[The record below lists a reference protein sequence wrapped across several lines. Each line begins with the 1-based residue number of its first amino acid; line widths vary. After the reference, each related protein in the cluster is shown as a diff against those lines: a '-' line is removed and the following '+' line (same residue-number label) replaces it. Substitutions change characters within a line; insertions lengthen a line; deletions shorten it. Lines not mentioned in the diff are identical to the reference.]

1 MEEKKFDPYQF
12 VGFVLIAI
20 IMTWMLMNQQP
31 VEEVAGE
38 AVVAEEIT
46 TTPVETRL
54 TDSIQQLQLQASYGS
69 FADLVVPKENS
80 TVSLE
85 NEVLSFEFS
94 TKGGQMTKSYLKGY
108 TNYLDQPLNLV
119 KENQYIN
126 FSFTTLDGRTL
137 NTADL
142 NFTPELS
149 TANGAE
155 VLVLKAALRS
165 GQWIA
170 FRYALSKDDFMVDF
184 SIRSEG
190 MQRVINQNIP
200 QTLQWELTALRNS
213 RSIEYENRYTELTYG
228 YEGEKVNELSISGDD
243 EEEVADV
250 QWLGYKQHFF
260 NSILV
265 PAQSF
270 DTVAIASESIEVKEG
285 EEQKFTKKYSTLVP
299 LKSTGEL
306 AYAFKWYFGPSE
318 YAMLAKY
325 ELGIEKSINFGWGIF
340 GWINKSI
347 FIPLFNF
354 LSSFLP
360 FGIAIIVMTI
370 IVRLAMSPVTYKSY
384 VSQIKMK
391 VLKPEVEEITKKHK
405 DDAVKRQQETMALY
419 NKAGA
424 NPMTSGCLPVDEI
437 TKKHKDD
444 AVKRQQET
452 MALYNKAGASP
463 MSGCLP
469 ALLQLPVFY
478 ALFSFFPVA
487 FALRQKSF
495 LWADDLSSY
504 DSVYELP
511 FNIPFYGDHISL
523 FPILASIAIFFYTM
537 MTAGQQQAPQQPGM
551 PNMKVIMYLMPLM
564 MLFFFNNYASGLSLY
579 YFVSNVLTIVL
590 MLVIKN
596 FVISEDKIF
605 AQIEE
610 NKKKPKKSGG
620 FTARLQKAME
630 EAEKQQK
637 SKGKR

>member
-12 VGFVLIAI
+12 IGFILIAL

-31 VEEVAGE
+31 VEEGTE
-38 AVVAEEIT
+38 AAKETETQAET
-46 TTPVETRL
+46 TQEATAVKN
-54 TDSIQQLQLQASYGS
+54 DSIQRIQLQNNFGS
-69 FADLVVPKENS
+69 FADLVQEREAS
-80 TVSLE
+80 EITLE
-85 NEVLSFEFS
+85 NEVLSFVFS
-94 TKGGQMTKSYLKGY
+94 NKGGQITTAYLKNY
-108 TNYLDQPLNLV
+108 TNYLGEPLNLV
-119 KENQYIN
+119 ADNQIIN
-126 FSFTTLDGRTL
+126 FSFSTLDGRNL

-142 NFTPELS
+142 YFTPAL
-149 TANGAE
+149 TE
-155 VLVLKAALRS
+155 VNNEKILTLKAALNQD
-165 GQWIA
+165 QWIA
-170 FRYALSKDDFMVDF
+170 FRYALSPNNFMVDF
-184 SIRSEG
+184 SILSNG
-190 MQRVINQNIP
+190 MQGVIKQNKEQNLIWN
-200 QTLQWELTALRNS
+200 LKAFRNS
-213 RSIEYENRYTELTYG
+213 RSVEYENRYTELTYG
-228 YEGEKVNELSISGDD
+228 YERGKVNELSISGKD
-243 EEEVADV
+243 EEQVEDV
-250 QWLGYKQHFF
+250 QWIGYKQHFF
-260 NSILV
+260 SSILIPGIGIEKV
-265 PAQSF
+265 DLS
-270 DTVAIASESIEVKEG
+270 SESLVESEDKA
-285 EEQKFTKKYSTLVP
+285 QLYTKNYKALIP
-299 LKSTGEL
+299 LKSSGEL
-306 AYAFKWYFGPSE
+306 AHSFQWYFGPSE
-318 YAMLAKY
+318 YKTLAQY
-325 ELGIEKSINFGWGIF
+325 DLGIEKSINFGWGIF

-347 FIPLFNF
+347 FIPLFDF

-391 VLKPEVEEITKKHK
+391 VLKPEVDEITKKYK
-405 DDAVKRQQETMALY
+405 NDAVKRQQETMALY

-424 NPMTSGCLPVDEI
+424 N
-437 TKKHKDD
+437 
-444 AVKRQQET
+444 
-452 MALYNKAGASP
+452 P

-523 FPILASIAIFFYTM
+523 FPILASVAIFFYTM
-537 MTAGQQQAPQQPGM
+537 MTMGQQQAPQQPGM
-551 PNMKVIMYLMPLM
+551 PNMKFIMYLMPLM

-579 YFVSNVLTIVL
+579 YFVSNLLTIFL

-596 FVISEDKIF
+596 FVISEEKIF

-610 NKKKPKKSGG
+610 NKKKPKKAGG

-637 SKGKR
+637 AKQKGKR

>member
-12 VGFVLIAI
+12 IGFILIAL

-31 VEEVAGE
+31 VEEGTE
-38 AVVAEEIT
+38 AVTKTETQVD
-46 TTPVETRL
+46 TTPAVAVVKN
-54 TDSIQQLQLQASYGS
+54 DSIQRVELQNNFGS
-69 FADLVVPKENS
+69 FADLVQEQE
-80 TVSLE
+80 TIEIALE
-85 NEVLSFEFS
+85 NEVLSFIFS
-94 TKGGQMTKSYLKGY
+94 NKGGQITTAYLKGY
-108 TNYLDQPLNLV
+108 TNYLGEPLNLV
-119 KENQYIN
+119 ADNQSIN
-126 FSFTTLDGRTL
+126 FNFSTLDGRNL

-142 NFTPELS
+142 YFTPEL
-149 TANGAE
+149 TE
-155 VLVLKAALRS
+155 VNQEKVLTLKAALNEN
-165 GQWIA
+165 QWIA
-170 FRYALSKDDFMVDF
+170 FRYALSPNDFMVDF
-184 SIRSEG
+184 SILSSG
-190 MQRVINQNIP
+190 MQGIINQNKP
-200 QTLQWELTALRNS
+200 QNLSWDLKALRNS
-213 RSIEYENRYTELTYG
+213 RSVEYENRYTELTYG
-228 YEGEKVNELSISGDD
+228 YEGDKVNELSIAGED
-243 EEEVADV
+243 EEQVEDV
-250 QWLGYKQHFF
+250 QWIGYKQHFF
-260 NSILV
+260 NSILI
-265 PAQSF
+265 PAAGIEKVDLS
-270 DTVAIASESIEVKEG
+270 SESLVESEDKT
-285 EEQKFTKKYSTLVP
+285 QLYTKSYHSLIP
-299 LKSTGEL
+299 LKSNGEL
-306 AYAFKWYFGPSE
+306 AHSFQWYFGPSE
-318 YAMLAKY
+318 YKTLAQY
-325 ELGIEKSINFGWGIF
+325 DLGIEKSINFGWGIF

-347 FIPLFNF
+347 FIPLFGF

-360 FGIAIIVMTI
+360 FGIAIIIMTI

-391 VLKPEVEEITKKHK
+391 VLKPEVDEITKKYK

-424 NPMTSGCLPVDEI
+424 N
-437 TKKHKDD
+437 
-444 AVKRQQET
+444 
-452 MALYNKAGASP
+452 P

-523 FPILASIAIFFYTM
+523 FPILASVAIFFYTM
-537 MTAGQQQAPQQPGM
+537 MTMGQQQATQQPGM
-551 PNMKVIMYLMPLM
+551 PNMKFIMYLMPLM

-579 YFVSNVLTIVL
+579 YFISNLLTIVL

-596 FVISEDKIF
+596 FVISEEKIF

-610 NKKKPKKSGG
+610 NKKKPKKAGG

-637 SKGKR
+637 AKQKGKR

>member
-1 MEEKKFDPYQF
+1 
-12 VGFVLIAI
+12 
-20 IMTWMLMNQQP
+20 MTWMLMNQQP
-31 VEEVAGE
+31 VEEVANDT
-38 AVVAEEIT
+38 AATEEKSV
-46 TTPVETRL
+46 TPEETSL
-54 TDSIQQLQLQASYGS
+54 ADPNQQLQLQANYGS
-69 FADLVVPKENS
+69 FVDLVQPKA
-80 TVSLE
+80 VSAVRLE

-94 TKGGQMTKSYLKGY
+94 TKGGQMTKAYLKGY

-119 KENQYIN
+119 DQNQRVN

-149 TANGAE
+149 TE
-155 VLVLKAALRS
+155 RETTVLYLKAALNAN
-165 GQWIA
+165 QWIA
-170 FRYALSKDDFMVDF
+170 FRYALTKDDYMVDF
-184 SIRSEG
+184 SIRSAG
-190 MQRVINQNIP
+190 MQQLINQNIA
-200 QTLQWELTALRNS
+200 QTFQWELTALRNS

-243 EEEVADV
+243 EEEVEDV

-265 PAQSF
+265 PAESF
-270 DTVAIASESIEVKEG
+270 NKVAISSESIDAEDG
-285 EEQKFTKKYSTLVP
+285 EEQKYTKNYATEVNLESQ
-299 LKSTGEL
+299 GEF
-306 AYAFKWYFGPSE
+306 AHAFKWYFGPSE
-318 YAMLAKY
+318 YSTLAKY
-325 ELGIEKSINFGWGIF
+325 KLGIEKSINFGWGIF

-391 VLKPEVEEITKKHK
+391 VLKPEVDEITKKYK
-405 DDAVKRQQETMALY
+405 NDAVKRQQETMALY

-424 NPMTSGCLPVDEI
+424 N
-437 TKKHKDD
+437 
-444 AVKRQQET
+444 
-452 MALYNKAGASP
+452 P

-551 PNMKVIMYLMPLM
+551 PNMKIIMYLMPLM

-610 NKKKPKKSGG
+610 NKKKPKKAGG

-637 SKGKR
+637 LKGKR

>member
-12 VGFVLIAI
+12 IGFILIAL

-31 VEEVAGE
+31 VEEGTE
-38 AVVAEEIT
+38 AVTKTETQAD
-46 TTPVETRL
+46 TTPAVAVVKN
-54 TDSIQQLQLQASYGS
+54 DSIQRVELQNNFGS
-69 FADLVVPKENS
+69 FADLVQEQE
-80 TVSLE
+80 TIEIALE
-85 NEVLSFEFS
+85 NQVLSFIFS
-94 TKGGQMTKSYLKGY
+94 NKGGQITTAYLKGY
-108 TNYLDQPLNLV
+108 TNYLGEPLNLV
-119 KENQYIN
+119 ADNQSIN
-126 FSFTTLDGRTL
+126 FNFSTLDGRNL

-142 NFTPELS
+142 YFTPEL
-149 TANGAE
+149 TE
-155 VLVLKAALRS
+155 VNQEKVLTLKAALNEN
-165 GQWIA
+165 QWIA
-170 FRYALSKDDFMVDF
+170 FRYALSPNDFMVDF
-184 SIRSEG
+184 SILSSG
-190 MQRVINQNIP
+190 MQGIINQNKP
-200 QTLQWELTALRNS
+200 QNLSWDLKALRNS
-213 RSIEYENRYTELTYG
+213 RSVEYENRYTELTYG
-228 YEGEKVNELSISGDD
+228 YEGDKVNELSIAGED
-243 EEEVADV
+243 EEQVEDV
-250 QWLGYKQHFF
+250 QWIGYKQHFF
-260 NSILV
+260 NSILI
-265 PAQSF
+265 PAAGIEKVDLS
-270 DTVAIASESIEVKEG
+270 SESLVESEDKT
-285 EEQKFTKKYSTLVP
+285 QLYTKSYHSLIP
-299 LKSTGEL
+299 LKSNGEL
-306 AYAFKWYFGPSE
+306 AHSFQWYFGPSE
-318 YAMLAKY
+318 YKTLAQY
-325 ELGIEKSINFGWGIF
+325 DLGIEKSINFGWGIF

-347 FIPLFNF
+347 FIPLFGF

-360 FGIAIIVMTI
+360 FGIAIIIMTI

-391 VLKPEVEEITKKHK
+391 VLKPEVDEITKKYK

-424 NPMTSGCLPVDEI
+424 N
-437 TKKHKDD
+437 
-444 AVKRQQET
+444 
-452 MALYNKAGASP
+452 P

-523 FPILASIAIFFYTM
+523 FPILASVAIFFYTM
-537 MTAGQQQAPQQPGM
+537 MTMGQQQATQQPGM
-551 PNMKVIMYLMPLM
+551 PNMKFIMYLMPLM

-579 YFVSNVLTIVL
+579 YFISNLLTIVL

-596 FVISEDKIF
+596 FVISEEKIF

-610 NKKKPKKSGG
+610 NKKKPKKAGG

-637 SKGKR
+637 AKQKGKR

>member
-12 VGFVLIAI
+12 IGFVLIAI

-31 VEEVAGE
+31 VEEVASE
-38 AVVAEEIT
+38 AVVTEEKT
-46 TTPVETRL
+46 TTQEAQSL
-54 TDSIQQLQLQASYGS
+54 SEANQQLQANYGS
-69 FADLVVPKENS
+69 FADLVQPQAASV
-80 TVSLE
+80 VSLE

-94 TKGGQMTKSYLKGY
+94 TKGGQMTKAYLRGY

-119 KENQYIN
+119 DENQYIN

-142 NFTPELS
+142 NFTPELRTENDS
-149 TANGAE
+149 T
-155 VLVLKAALRS
+155 VLHLKAALNTE
-165 GQWIA
+165 QWIA

-243 EEEVADV
+243 EEEVEDV

-265 PAQSF
+265 PTQSF
-270 DTVAIASESIEVKEG
+270 DKVAIASESIDAQEG
-285 EEQKFTKKYSTLVP
+285 EEQKYTKRYKTEVD
-299 LKSTGEL
+299 LKSNGEF
-306 AYAFKWYFGPSE
+306 AHAFKWYFGPSE
-318 YAMLAKY
+318 YGMLEKY
-325 ELGIEKSINFGWGIF
+325 ALGIEKSINFGWGIF

-391 VLKPEVEEITKKHK
+391 VLKPE
-405 DDAVKRQQETMALY
+405 
-419 NKAGA
+419 
-424 NPMTSGCLPVDEI
+424 VDEI

-504 DSVYELP
+504 DSVLELP

-551 PNMKVIMYLMPLM
+551 PNMKIIMYLMPLM

-590 MLVIKN
+590 MLIIKN

>member
-200 QTLQWELTALRNS
+200 QTLKWELTALRNS

-391 VLKPEVEEITKKHK
+391 VLKPEV
-405 DDAVKRQQETMALY
+405 
-419 NKAGA
+419 
-424 NPMTSGCLPVDEI
+424 DEI

-579 YFVSNVLTIVL
+579 YFVSNVLTIIL

-610 NKKKPKKSGG
+610 NKKKPKKAGG

-637 SKGKR
+637 LKGKR

>member
-12 VGFVLIAI
+12 IGFILIAL

-31 VEEVAGE
+31 AEEGTEAATKIETQVETMQK
-38 AVVAEEIT
+38 VAE
-46 TTPVETRL
+46 VKN
-54 TDSIQQLQLQASYGS
+54 DSIQRIQLQNNFGS
-69 FADLVVPKENS
+69 FADLVQEREAS
-80 TVSLE
+80 EITLE
-85 NEVLSFEFS
+85 NEVLSFVFS
-94 TKGGQMTKSYLKGY
+94 NKGAQITTAYLKGY
-108 TNYLDQPLNLV
+108 TNYLGEPLNLV
-119 KENQYIN
+119 ADNQIIN
-126 FSFTTLDGRTL
+126 FNFSTLDGRNL

-142 NFTPELS
+142 YFTPEL
-149 TANGAE
+149 TEINNE
-155 VLVLKAALRS
+155 KVLTLKAALS
-165 GQWIA
+165 ENQWIA
-170 FRYALSKDDFMVDF
+170 FRYALSANDFMVDF
-184 SIRSEG
+184 SILSNG
-190 MQRVINQNIP
+190 MQGIINPNKAQN
-200 QTLQWELTALRNS
+200 LSWDLKALRNS
-213 RSIEYENRYTELTYG
+213 RSVEYENRYTELTYG
-228 YEGEKVNELSISGDD
+228 YEGEKVNELSIAGED
-243 EEEVADV
+243 EEQVEDV
-250 QWLGYKQHFF
+250 QWIGYKQHFF
-260 NSILV
+260 SSILI
-265 PAQSF
+265 P
-270 DTVAIASESIEVKEG
+270 TVGIETVDLSSESLVESEDKT
-285 EEQKFTKKYSTLVP
+285 QLYTKNYHALIP
-299 LKSTGEL
+299 LKSNGEL
-306 AYAFKWYFGPSE
+306 AHSFQWYFGPSE
-318 YAMLAKY
+318 YKTLAQY

-347 FIPLFNF
+347 FIPLFGF

-360 FGIAIIVMTI
+360 FGIAIIIMTI

-391 VLKPEVEEITKKHK
+391 VLKPEVDEITKKHK

-424 NPMTSGCLPVDEI
+424 N
-437 TKKHKDD
+437 
-444 AVKRQQET
+444 
-452 MALYNKAGASP
+452 P

-523 FPILASIAIFFYTM
+523 FPILASVAIFFYTM
-537 MTAGQQQAPQQPGM
+537 MTMGQQQATQQPGM
-551 PNMKVIMYLMPLM
+551 PNMKFIMYLMPLM

-579 YFVSNVLTIVL
+579 YFISNLLTIIL

-596 FVISEDKIF
+596 FVISEEKIF

-610 NKKKPKKSGG
+610 NKKKPKKAGG

-637 SKGKR
+637 AKQKGKR

>member
-424 NPMTSGCLPVDEI
+424 
-437 TKKHKDD
+437 
-444 AVKRQQET
+444 
-452 MALYNKAGASP
+452 SP

-637 SKGKR
+637 SKGNR